1 MKNGLLLASMLL
13 VAACAQPSVEWIEG
27 PTGENGRASQTLV
40 LKNMPKGGRVWF
52 QELFDNHE
60 VTGGPV
66 EEIHH
71 YQGTSFYL
79 DIPQSGTLT
88 LSYEGRPLP
97 RHSWAPEG
105 FVLQVM
111 GKASKFLPVDYKFLE
126 RSGSPINASW
136 FAASY
141 EPGVADII
149 PRPKRIYEPG
159 EASAEEVHPEGWY
172 RITFDSEGKAQVE
185 SQDEAGSVY
194 ARETLAKLP
203 KDTKDIV
210 IEDWPVLGLRGFML
224 DVVRDFRTKEEV
236 FKVLDIMASYKLNLL
251 HFHLGDDE
259 SWCLEIPKLPELT
272 AYSAHHE
279 VPDWDLKESKA
290 LKPTANGRI
299 GNTTFYTEEEYKEI
313 LKYAAER
320 QIAVVPEFDAPGHS
334 RAAIK
339 AMQAYELRTGDDTYR
354 LQDPADTSHYWTA
367 QDFTDNVLDPELPGV
382 YKFYGVVFDEVIRMH
397 KEAGVSLPGIHIGGD
412 EVPDGAWSGRDRK
425 KVKDTFTRGMVQ
437 LAQERNL
444 KLAGWQEMVE
454 NIEPETQEALKKQL
468 LFVNAWSTLRKNVD
482 LPARLANAGIPVLL
496 SNVQHAYVD
505 LAYSDDP
512 NDIGLHWGGYVDE
525 RKGYALPVYSYP
537 GLEKPE
543 NIVGAEALLWSENI
557 RSLDN
562 ATYQML
568 PKALGVWE
576 RAWNPCKE
584 WKDEEEFQKDFNEF
598 YSIIVKKEMPLWDAE
613 GLNYKKR

>member
-1 MKNGLLLASMLL
+1 
-13 VAACAQPSVEWIEG
+13 
-27 PTGENGRASQTLV
+27 
-40 LKNMPKGGRVWF
+40 MPKGGRVWF

-66 EEIHH
+66 EQIHH

-185 SQDEAGSVY
+185 SQDEAGAVY
-194 ARETLAKLP
+194 AQETLAKLP

-397 KEAGVSLPGIHIGGD
+397 KEAGVPLPGIHIGGD

-454 NIEPETQEALKKQL
+454 NIEPETLEALKKQL

-505 LAYSDDP
+505 LAYGDDP

>member
-1 MKNGLLLASMLL
+1 MKNGLLLASLLL
-13 VAACAQPSVEWIEG
+13 VAACAQPSVEWVEG

-52 QELFDNHE
+52 QELFDNHKI
-60 VTGGPV
+60 TAGPV
-66 EEIHH
+66 EQIHH
-71 YQGTSFYL
+71 YQGTSFFL

-88 LSYEGRPLP
+88 VSYEGRPLP
-97 RHSWAPEG
+97 RRSWAPEG

-111 GKASKFLPVDYKFLE
+111 GKLDRVLPIEYKFLE

-141 EPGVADII
+141 EPAMGDII

-159 EASAEEVHPEGWY
+159 EAHAEESHPKGWY
-172 RITFDSEGKAQVE
+172 RITFDSDGTAQVE
-185 SQDEAGSVY
+185 SQDEAGAVY
-194 ARETLAKLP
+194 AQATLAKLP
-203 KDTKDIV
+203 KETKGIV

-224 DVVRDFRTKEEV
+224 DVVRDFRTKDEV

-272 AYSAHHE
+272 AFSGHHE
-279 VPDWDLKESKA
+279 LPDWDLKESKA

-299 GNTTFYTEEEYKEI
+299 GNSTFYTEEEYKEI
-313 LKYAAER
+313 LQYAAER

-339 AMQAYELRTGDDTYR
+339 AMQAYEKRTGDDTYR

-367 QDFTDNVLDPELPGV
+367 QDFTDNVLDPDLPGV

-397 KEAGVSLPGIHIGGD
+397 QEAGVPLPGIHIGGD
-412 EVPDGAWSGRDRK
+412 EVPDGAWAGRDRK

-437 LAQERNL
+437 LARERNL
-444 KLAGWQEMVE
+444 KLAGWQEIVE
-454 NIEPETQEALKKQL
+454 NIEPETLEALKKQL
-468 LFVNAWSTLRKNVD
+468 LFVNAWSTLNERAD

-537 GLEKPE
+537 GLQKPE

-576 RAWNPCKE
+576 RAWNPCTE

-598 YSIIVKKEMPLWDAE
+598 YSIIVKKEMPLWDAK

>member
-1 MKNGLLLASMLL
+1 MLL
-13 VAACAQPSVEWIEG
+13 VAACTQPSVEWIEG

-185 SQDEAGSVY
+185 SQDEAGAVY
-194 ARETLAKLP
+194 AQETLAKLP

-397 KEAGVSLPGIHIGGD
+397 KEAGVPLPGIHIGGD

-454 NIEPETQEALKKQL
+454 NIEPETLEALKKQL

-505 LAYSDDP
+505 LAYGDDP